1 MRVIIAGGGTG
12 GHLFPAVA
20 LGEAFRR
27 RDPTGMILF
36 VGTANPLE
44 ISALSRKGFN
54 HVAIEVEGLKRR
66 GLLQQLRS
74 LARIPKAFWKA
85 IVIMRRFNPDIII
98 GVGGYASGPVA
109 LAARILGKKM
119 VIHEQNV
126 LPGFTNRILGRFAHR
141 IFISFPDKLTV
152 FKSSKTVMSGNPVRR
167 ELLAAKGIKKTA
179 AQFTVLVLGGSQ
191 GAHAINCAVVEAL
204 DLLENPARM
213 AFIHQTGSAD
223 AAWVVRAYKKA
234 GLTAKVKPFFDNMA
248 DAYRAADLV
257 ICRAGATTV
266 AEIAA
271 LGKPAIF
278 IPYPFAVNNHQE
290 LNARYLADS
299 GGAEVIVEKD
309 LTGALL
315 ASRIDYYASN
325 PELLQEMAAHASA
338 IGRPD
343 AADLIAEECRRL
355 VVLG

>member
-1 MRVIIAGGGTG
+1 M
-12 GHLFPAVA
+12 
-20 LGEAFRR
+20 
-27 RDPTGMILF
+27 
-36 VGTANPLE
+36 
-44 ISALSRKGFN
+44 
-54 HVAIEVEGLKRR
+54 
-66 GLLQQLRS
+66 
-74 LARIPKAFWKA
+74 
-85 IVIMRRFNPDIII
+85 
-98 GVGGYASGPVA
+98 
-109 LAARILGKKM
+109 
-119 VIHEQNV
+119 
-126 LPGFTNRILGRFAHR
+126 
-141 IFISFPDKLTV
+141 
-152 FKSSKTVMSGNPVRR
+152 
-167 ELLAAKGIKKTA
+167 
-179 AQFTVLVLGGSQ
+179 
-191 GAHAINCAVVEAL
+191 
-204 DLLENPARM
+204 
-213 AFIHQTGSAD
+213 
-223 AAWVVRAYKKA
+223 
-234 GLTAKVKPFFDNMA
+234 
-248 DAYRAADLV
+248 
-257 ICRAGATTV
+257 